1 MHTIAAP
8 MSSAADIDPLT
19 APGLTDVAL
28 PAPVPLTAPISVPL
42 FDRELSA
49 LAFNERVLAE
59 ARNPSVPL
67 LERVKFLSICAH
79 NLDEFFMIRV
89 GEIRDLI
96 AANVAADSRGTGLKR
111 LQAVRDGA
119 RSLLREIYRCLGD
132 ELLPALSK
140 EGIRV
145 ELVADLGKKERNF
158 VEEYFCRD
166 LEPILTPLAID
177 PAHPFP
183 FIANLSLNL
192 ALQLESERGEKHV
205 AIIKIPESVPRLV
218 PMPEKTRFVLLE
230 DVISSHVHRFF
241 PGLKVLRSAAFRV
254 IRNSDLDIKEED
266 MQDLLKSIEIELRRR
281 ERREVVWLEIEK
293 GGDDPLL
300 ALLAGATDSSPDDIF
315 FAPGPLKLG
324 DFQQLYTQTDKPALK
339 ETPFNPRM
347 PAELAT
353 SDDIFAII
361 RRGDL
366 LLHRPYDS
374 FTAVIE
380 FVQTATEDPDVVA
393 IKQTLYR
400 TDPGSP
406 IIAALSAAARAGKQ
420 VTAVVELQARFD
432 ERKNI
437 TWARTLE
444 EAGVQ
449 VVYGIVGY
457 KTHCKVCLIVR
468 REAGELR
475 RYVHLSTGNYNAVTG
490 RLYTDVDLFT
500 CDRHFGADAAQLM
513 NLLTGF
519 SVAGVQELVETKGS
533 TLRWRDFVV
542 SPIDYQRWTIRM
554 IDREAQNAAEG
565 KPAFIVAKM
574 NALADPAVIEALY
587 RASRAGVQIDLLV
600 RGICCLVPGIS
611 GVSENIRVIS
621 IIDRF
626 LEHARIFRFANGG
639 EPEVWISS
647 GDWMPRNFLR
657 RIETTFPVHD
667 DAVAKRISEQ
677 ILHIGL
683 ADNVK
688 SWTLEPDGSYR
699 RRTPGDQRPI
709 RSQEMFISIA
719 RADSVSVGSYEE
731 SIRHPAS
738 IRRKAKKKKKH

>member
-1 MHTIAAP
+1 
-8 MSSAADIDPLT
+8 MSSAAEAASA
-19 APGLTDVAL
+19 APAGSSEAA
-28 PAPVPLTAPISVPL
+28 PAAAAPPASPFAVPL

-59 ARNPSVPL
+59 ASNPSVPL
-67 LERVKFLSICAH
+67 LERMKFLSICAH

-89 GEIRDLI
+89 GEIRDVI

-132 ELLPALSK
+132 ELIPALAK

-192 ALQLESERGEKHV
+192 ALQLESERGERHV
-205 AIIKIPESVPRLV
+205 AIIKIPETVPRLV
-218 PMPEKTRFVLLE
+218 AMPEKTRFVLLE

-241 PGLKVLRSAAFRV
+241 PGLKVLRSSAFRV

-293 GGDDPLL
+293 GVDDPLL

-315 FAPGPLKLG
+315 FVPGPLKLG

-353 SDDIFAII
+353 TDDIFAII

-380 FVQTATEDPDVVA
+380 FVQAATEDPDVVA

-500 CDRHFGADAAQLM
+500 CDRDFGADAAQLM

-519 SVAGVQELVETKGS
+519 SVAGVQELVETKGNA
-533 TLRWRDFVV
+533 LRWREFVV
-542 SPIDYQRWTIRM
+542 SPIEYLRWTIRM
-554 IDREAQNAAEG
+554 IDREAQNAADG
-565 KPAFIVAKM
+565 KPAFIVARM
-574 NALADPAVIEALY
+574 NALADASVIEALY

-600 RGICCLVPGIS
+600 RGICCLVPGIA

-639 EPEVWISS
+639 TPEVWMSS

-657 RIETTFPVHD
+657 RIETTFPVRD
-667 DAVAKRISEQ
+667 GAVAKRISDQ
-677 ILHIGL
+677 ILRIAL

-688 SWTLEPDGSYR
+688 AWTLEPDGSYR
-699 RRTPGDQRPI
+699 RRTPGEQRPV
-709 RSQEMFISIA
+709 RSQEVFISIA

>member
-1 MHTIAAP
+1 
-8 MSSAADIDPLT
+8 MSSAAEVTPPVELT
-19 APGLTDVAL
+19 AVPDAAL
-28 PAPVPLTAPISVPL
+28 PVAGTAVPL
-42 FDRELSA
+42 FDRELGA
-49 LAFNERVLAE
+49 LSFNERVLAE
-59 ARNPSVPL
+59 AKNPSVPL
-67 LERVKFLSICAH
+67 LERVKFLGICAH

-89 GEIRDLI
+89 GEMRDLI
-96 AANVAADSRGTGLKR
+96 AANVPSDPFGNGLKR

-119 RSLLREIYRCLGD
+119 RSLLREIYRCLGE
-132 ELLPALSK
+132 ELIPALRK
-140 EGIRV
+140 EGIRI
-145 ELVADLGKKERNF
+145 ERVADLGKKERSF
-158 VEEYFCRD
+158 IEDYFCRD

-192 ALQLESERGEKHV
+192 ALQLESERGERHV

-230 DVISSHVHRFF
+230 DVIASHLHRFF

-254 IRNSDLDIKEED
+254 IRNSDIDIKEED

-281 ERREVVWLEIEK
+281 ERREVVWLEIEH
-293 GGDDPLL
+293 GIDDPLL

-324 DFQQLYTQTDKPALK
+324 DLQQLYTQITNPELK
-339 ETPFNPRM
+339 EAPFNPRM

-353 SDDIFAII
+353 ADDIFSII

-380 FVQTATEDPDVVA
+380 FVQSAAEDPDVVA

-468 REAGELR
+468 REGRELR

-500 CDRHFGADAAQLM
+500 CNPDFGADAAQLM

-519 SVAGVQELVETKGS
+519 SVAGVQELVETRG
-533 TLRWRDFVV
+533 TALRWREFVV
-542 SPIDYQRWTIRM
+542 SPMDYLRWTIRM
-554 IDREAQNAAEG
+554 IDRETENAKEG
-565 KPAFIVAKM
+565 KAAFIVAKM
-574 NALADPAVIEALY
+574 NALVESSVIEALY

-600 RGICCLVPGIS
+600 RGICCLVPGLAGI
-611 GVSENIRVIS
+611 SENIRVAS

-626 LEHARIFRFANGG
+626 LEHSRIFRFANGG
-639 EPEVWISS
+639 APEVWISS
-647 GDWMPRNFLR
+647 GDWMPRNYLR
-657 RIETTFPVHD
+657 RIETTFPVRD
-667 DAVAKRISEQ
+667 AAVAKRISEQ
-677 ILHIGL
+677 ILANALG
-683 ADNVK
+683 DNVK
-688 SWTLEPDGSYR
+688 SWTLGADGTYR
-699 RRTPGDQRPI
+699 RRTPGEQRPL
-709 RSQEMFISIA
+709 RSQETFITIA
-719 RADSVSVGSYEE
+719 RASSVSVGPYEE
-731 SIRHPAS
+731 SIRDPKS
-738 IRRKAKKKKKH
+738 FRRKAKKKKKH

>member
-1 MHTIAAP
+1 MHKIVSL
-8 MSSAADIDPLT
+8 MSAAAEIAPAVDVT
-19 APGLTDVAL
+19 AIPEAVP
-28 PAPVPLTAPISVPL
+28 PAGPAVPL

-67 LERVKFLSICAH
+67 LERVKFLSICAL

-96 AANVAADSRGTGLKR
+96 AANVPADPGGKGLKR
-111 LQAVRDGA
+111 LQNVRDGA
-119 RSLLREIYRCLGD
+119 RTLLREIYRCLGE
-132 ELLPALSK
+132 ELIPALRK
-140 EGIRV
+140 EGIRI
-145 ELVADLGKKERNF
+145 ERVADLGKKERNF

-192 ALQLESERGEKHV
+192 ALQLESERGERHV

-230 DVISSHVHRFF
+230 DVISSHLHRFF
-241 PGLKVLRSAAFRV
+241 PGLKVRRTAAFRV
-254 IRNSDLDIKEED
+254 IRNSDLEIKEED

-281 ERREVVWLEIEK
+281 ERREVVWLEIEE
-293 GGDDPLL
+293 GADDPLV
-300 ALLAGATDSSPDDIF
+300 ALLANATDSSPDDIF

-324 DFQQLYTQTDKPALK
+324 DLQQVYTQILNAALK
-339 ETPFNPRM
+339 EAPFNPRM

-468 REAGELR
+468 REGGELR

-500 CDRHFGADAAQLM
+500 CNPDFGAEAAQLM

-519 SVAGVQELVETKGS
+519 SVAGVQELIESKGS
-533 TLRWRDFVV
+533 TLKWREFVV
-542 SPIDYQRWTIRM
+542 APMDYLRWTIRM

-574 NALADPAVIEALY
+574 NALVDPNVIEALY
-587 RASRAGVQIDLLV
+587 RASRAGVKIELLV
-600 RGICCLVPGIS
+600 RGICCLVPGVGGI
-611 GVSENIRVIS
+611 SENIRVTS

-626 LEHARIFRFANGG
+626 LEHSRIFRFANGG
-639 EPEVWISS
+639 APEVWISS

-657 RIETTFPVHD
+657 RIETTFPILD
-667 DAVAKRISEQ
+667 EAVARRISDQ
-677 ILHIGL
+677 ILPIAL

-688 SWTLEPDGSYR
+688 GWTLESDGSYR
-699 RRTPGDQRPI
+699 RRTPGEQRPM
-709 RSQEMFISIA
+709 RSQETFITIA
-719 RADSVSVGSYEE
+719 RADSVSVGPYEE

-738 IRRKAKKKKKH
+738 FRRKAKKKKKH

>member
-1 MHTIAAP
+1 
-8 MSSAADIDPLT
+8 MSSAAETVPAAALSEA
-19 APGLTDVAL
+19 APPTVVPQA
-28 PAPVPLTAPISVPL
+28 APHPVPL

-59 ARNPSVPL
+59 ASNPSVPL

-132 ELLPALSK
+132 ELIPAMAK

-192 ALQLESERGEKHV
+192 ALQLESERGERHV

-293 GGDDPLL
+293 GVDDPLL

-353 SDDIFAII
+353 TDDIFAII

-500 CDRHFGADAAQLM
+500 CDRDFGADAAQLM

-533 TLRWRDFVV
+533 TLRWREFVV
-542 SPIDYQRWTIRM
+542 SPMDYLRWTIRM

-565 KPAFIVAKM
+565 KPAFIVARM
-574 NALADPAVIEALY
+574 NALADPSVIEALY

-600 RGICCLVPGIS
+600 RGICCLVPGIA

-639 EPEVWISS
+639 APEVWISS

-667 DAVAKRISEQ
+667 AAVARRISDQ
-677 ILHIGL
+677 ILRIAL

-719 RADSVSVGSYEE
+719 RADSVSVGPYEE

>member
-1 MHTIAAP
+1 
-8 MSSAADIDPLT
+8 MSSAAET
-19 APGLTDVAL
+19 APSPAL
-28 PAPVPLTAPISVPL
+28 IEAAPPAVVPLAALHPVPL

-132 ELLPALSK
+132 ELIPAMAK

-192 ALQLESERGEKHV
+192 ALQLESERGERHV

-241 PGLKVLRSAAFRV
+241 PGLKVLRSSAFRV

-293 GGDDPLL
+293 GVDDPLL
-300 ALLAGATDSSPDDIF
+300 ALLAGATESSPDDIF

-324 DFQQLYTQTDKPALK
+324 DFQQLYAQTDKPALK

-353 SDDIFAII
+353 TDDIFAII

-380 FVQTATEDPDVVA
+380 FVQAATEDPDVVA

-500 CDRHFGADAAQLM
+500 CDRDFGADAAQLM

-519 SVAGVQELVETKGS
+519 SVAGVQELVETKGNA
-533 TLRWRDFVV
+533 LRWREFVV
-542 SPIDYQRWTIRM
+542 SPIEYLRWTIRM

-565 KPAFIVAKM
+565 KPAFIVARM
-574 NALADPAVIEALY
+574 NALADPSVIEALY
-587 RASRAGVQIDLLV
+587 HASRAGVQIDLLV
-600 RGICCLVPGIS
+600 RGICCLVPGIA

-639 EPEVWISS
+639 APEVWMSS

-657 RIETTFPVHD
+657 RIETTFPVRD
-667 DAVAKRISEQ
+667 EAVAGRISEQ
-677 ILHIGL
+677 ILHIAL

-688 SWTLEPDGSYR
+688 AWTLEPDGGYR

-719 RADSVSVGSYEE
+719 RADSVSVGPYEE

>member
-1 MHTIAAP
+1 MSSVTETPTEVAAVPEAAP
-8 MSSAADIDPLT
+8 T
-19 APGLTDVAL
+19 
-28 PAPVPLTAPISVPL
+28 PAGPAVPL
-42 FDRELSA
+42 FDRELGA
-49 LAFNERVLAE
+49 LSFNERVLAE
-59 ARNPSVPL
+59 AMNPAVPL

-96 AANVAADSRGTGLKR
+96 AANVAADAFGNGLER
-111 LQAVRDGA
+111 LQAVRDRA
-119 RSLLREIYRCLGD
+119 RSLLREIYRCLG
-132 ELLPALSK
+132 ELLIPALRK
-140 EGIRV
+140 EGIRI
-145 ELVADLGKKERNF
+145 ERVADLGKKERNF

-218 PMPEKTRFVLLE
+218 PMPERTRFVLLE
-230 DVISSHVHRFF
+230 DVIASHVHRFF
-241 PGLKVLRSAAFRV
+241 PGLKVRHVAAFRV

-266 MQDLLKSIEIELRRR
+266 MQDLLKSIESELRRR
-281 ERREVVWLEIEK
+281 ERREVVWLEIEQ
-293 GGDDPLL
+293 GVDDPLL

-324 DFQQLYTQTDKPALK
+324 DLQQLYTQIPNAELK
-339 ETPFNPRM
+339 EAPFNPRM
-347 PAELAT
+347 PVALAT
-353 SDDIFAII
+353 TDDIFAII

-380 FVQTATEDPDVVA
+380 FVQSAAEDPDVVA

-468 REAGELR
+468 REEGALR

-500 CDRHFGADAAQLM
+500 CDPSFGADAAQLM

-519 SVAGVQELVETKGS
+519 SVAGVQELIEARGGS
-533 TLRWRDFVV
+533 LHWHDFVV
-542 SPIDYQRWTIRM
+542 SPMDYLRWTVRM
-554 IDREAQNAAEG
+554 IDRETDNAG
-565 KPAFIVAKM
+565 GKKPAFIVAKM
-574 NALADPAVIEALY
+574 NALVEPVVIEALY

-600 RGICCLVPGIS
+600 RGICCLVPGLPGI
-611 GVSENIRVIS
+611 SENIRVTS

-626 LEHARIFRFANGG
+626 LEHSRIFRFANGG
-639 EPEVWISS
+639 APEVWISS

-657 RIETTFPVHD
+657 RIETTFPVR
-667 DAVAKRISEQ
+667 DAEVAKRISEQ
-677 ILHIGL
+677 ILPITL

-688 SWTLEPDGSYR
+688 SWTLGSDGTYR
-699 RRTPGDQRPI
+699 RRVPGDQRPI
-709 RSQEMFISIA
+709 RSQETFITIA
-719 RADSVSVGSYEE
+719 RASSVSVGPYEE
-731 SIRHPAS
+731 SIRDPKS
-738 IRRKAKKKKKH
+738 FRRKVKKKKKLKEG

>member
-1 MHTIAAP
+1 MTSPAEAATP
-8 MSSAADIDPLT
+8 SEVAAVPE
-19 APGLTDVAL
+19 APGAAAR
-28 PAPVPLTAPISVPL
+28 PAIPL

-49 LAFNERVLAE
+49 LSFNERVLAE
-59 ARNPSVPL
+59 AKNPTVPL

-89 GEIRDLI
+89 GEIRDFI
-96 AANVAADSRGTGLKR
+96 AATVPADSSALKR
-111 LQAVRDGA
+111 LQSVRDGA
-119 RSLLREIYRCLGD
+119 RSLLREIYRCLGED
-132 ELLPALSK
+132 LLPALRK
-140 EGIRV
+140 EGIRIERV
-145 ELVADLGKKERNF
+145 GDLGKKERAF
-158 VEEYFCRD
+158 VEDYFCRE
-166 LEPILTPLAID
+166 LEPVLTPLAID

-192 ALQLESERGEKHV
+192 ALQLESERGERHV
-205 AIIKIPESVPRLV
+205 AIVKIPESVPRLV
-218 PMPEKTRFVLLE
+218 SLPEQKRFVLIE
-230 DVISSHVHRFF
+230 DVIWSHLHRFF
-241 PGLKVLRSAAFRV
+241 PGLKVSSVAAFRV

-266 MQDLLKSIEIELRRR
+266 MQDLLKSIESELRRR
-281 ERREVVWLEIEK
+281 ERREVVWLEIER
-293 GGDDPLL
+293 GADDPLL

-324 DFQQLYTQTDKPALK
+324 DLQQLYTLIPNPELK
-339 ETPFNPRM
+339 EASFNPRM

-353 SDDIFAII
+353 NEDIFAII

-380 FVQTATEDPDVVA
+380 FVRSAAEDPDVVA

-400 TDPGSP
+400 TDLGSP

-457 KTHCKVCLIVR
+457 KTHCKVCLVVR
-468 REAGELR
+468 REGRELR

-500 CDRHFGADAAQLM
+500 CNPAFGSDAAQLM

-519 SVAGVQELVETKGS
+519 SVAGVQELVESKGS
-533 TLRWRDFVV
+533 TLKWSEFVV
-542 SPIDYQRWTIRM
+542 SPMDYLRWTIRM
-554 IDREAQNAAEG
+554 IERETENVKAG
-565 KPAFIVAKM
+565 KPAAITAKM
-574 NALADPAVIEALY
+574 NALVDPGVIEALY
-587 RASRAGVQIDLLV
+587 RASTAGVRIELLV
-600 RGICCLVPGIS
+600 RGICCLVPGKPGI
-611 GVSENIRVIS
+611 SENIRVTS
-621 IIDRF
+621 IVDRF
-626 LEHARIFRFANGG
+626 LEHSRIFEFANGG
-639 EPEVWISS
+639 VPQVWVSS

-657 RIETTFPVHD
+657 RIETTFPIRD
-667 DAVAKRISEQ
+667 AAVAKRVSEQ
-677 ILHIGL
+677 ILPISL
-683 ADNVK
+683 SDNVK
-688 SWTLEPDGSYR
+688 GWTLDADGIYR
-699 RRTPGDQRPI
+699 RRTPGDQRAV
-709 RSQEMFISIA
+709 RSQETFITIA

-731 SIRHPAS
+731 SIRDPAKS
-738 IRRKAKKKKKH
+738 RRKAKKKKKH

>member
-1 MHTIAAP
+1 
-8 MSSAADIDPLT
+8 MSSAAEAAS
-19 APGLTDVAL
+19 APAGLSEAAP
-28 PAPVPLTAPISVPL
+28 PAAVPPASPFAVPL

-132 ELLPALSK
+132 ELIPALAK

-192 ALQLESERGEKHV
+192 ALQLESERGERHV
-205 AIIKIPESVPRLV
+205 AVIKIPESVPRLV
-218 PMPEKTRFVLLE
+218 AMPEKTRFVLLE

-241 PGLKVLRSAAFRV
+241 PGLKVLRSSAFRV

-293 GGDDPLL
+293 GVDDPLL

-353 SDDIFAII
+353 TDDIFAII

-500 CDRHFGADAAQLM
+500 CDRAFGADAAQLM

-519 SVAGVQELVETKGS
+519 SVAGVQELVETKGNA
-533 TLRWRDFVV
+533 LRWREFVV
-542 SPIDYQRWTIRM
+542 SPIEYLRWTIRM

-565 KPAFIVAKM
+565 KPAFIVARM
-574 NALADPAVIEALY
+574 NALADPSVIEALY

-600 RGICCLVPGIS
+600 RGICCLVPGIA
-611 GVSENIRVIS
+611 GVSDNIRVIS

-639 EPEVWISS
+639 APEVWLSS

-657 RIETTFPVHD
+657 RIETTFPVRD
-667 DAVAKRISEQ
+667 AAVAKRIVEQ
-677 ILHIGL
+677 ILHLAL

-699 RRTPGDQRPI
+699 RRTPGEQRPV
-709 RSQEMFISIA
+709 RSQEVFISIA

>member
-1 MHTIAAP
+1 MHTMAAP
-8 MSSAADIDPLT
+8 MSSAADI
-19 APGLTDVAL
+19 APAAGLSEVAPP
-28 PAPVPLTAPISVPL
+28 PAVPLTSPISVPL

-59 ARNPSVPL
+59 ASNPSVPL

-132 ELLPALSK
+132 ELIPAMAK

-192 ALQLESERGEKHV
+192 ALQLESERGERHV

-218 PMPEKTRFVLLE
+218 PLPEKTRFVLLE

-293 GGDDPLL
+293 GVDDPML

-353 SDDIFAII
+353 TDDIFSII

-366 LLHRPYDS
+366 FLHRPYDS

-500 CDRHFGADAAQLM
+500 CDRDFGADAAQLM

-533 TLRWRDFVV
+533 ALRWKEFVV
-542 SPIDYQRWTIRM
+542 SPMDYLRWTIKM

-565 KPAFIVAKM
+565 KPAFIVARM
-574 NALADPAVIEALY
+574 NALADPSVIEALY

-600 RGICCLVPGIS
+600 RGICCLVPGIA

-639 EPEVWISS
+639 APEVWISS

-667 DAVAKRISEQ
+667 TAVTKRISEQ
-677 ILHIGL
+677 ILGIAL

-719 RADSVSVGSYEE
+719 RADSVSVGPYEE

>member
-1 MHTIAAP
+1 
-8 MSSAADIDPLT
+8 MSSVATEIVPPVELT
-19 APGLTDVAL
+19 AVPDVPPPSTGPAL
-28 PAPVPLTAPISVPL
+28 PL
-42 FDRELSA
+42 FDRELGA
-49 LAFNERVLAE
+49 LSFNERVLGE
-59 ARNPSVPL
+59 AKNPSVPL
-67 LERVKFLSICAH
+67 LERVKFLGICAH
-79 NLDEFFMIRV
+79 NIDEFFMIRV

-96 AANVAADSRGTGLKR
+96 AANVPADPFGNGLKR

-119 RSLLREIYRCLGD
+119 RSLLREIYRCLGE
-132 ELLPALSK
+132 ELIPALRK
-140 EGIRV
+140 EGIRI
-145 ELVADLGKKERNF
+145 ERVADLGKKERNF

-192 ALQLESERGEKHV
+192 ALQLESERGERHV

-218 PMPEKTRFVLLE
+218 PMPEKTRFVLIE
-230 DVISSHVHRFF
+230 DVISSHVQRFF

-266 MQDLLKSIEIELRRR
+266 MQDLLKSIESELRRR
-281 ERREVVWLEIEK
+281 ERREVVWLEIEQ
-293 GGDDPLL
+293 GIDDPLL

-324 DFQQLYTQTDKPALK
+324 DLQQLYTQIPNPDLK
-339 ETPFNPRM
+339 EAPFNPRM

-353 SDDIFAII
+353 SDDIFSII

-366 LLHRPYDS
+366 MLHRPYDS

-380 FVQTATEDPDVVA
+380 FVQSAAEDPDVVA

-468 REAGELR
+468 REGGELR

-500 CDRHFGADAAQLM
+500 CNPEFGADAAQLM

-519 SVAGVQELVETKGS
+519 SVAGVQELVEARGT
-533 TLRWRDFVV
+533 TLRWKEFVV
-542 SPIDYQRWTIRM
+542 SPMDYLRWTIRT
-554 IDREAQNAAEG
+554 IERETENAREG

-574 NALADPAVIEALY
+574 NALVEPSVIEALY

-600 RGICCLVPGIS
+600 RGICCLVPGLA
-611 GVSENIRVIS
+611 GFSENIRVTS

-626 LEHARIFRFANGG
+626 LEHSRIFRFANGG
-639 EPEVWISS
+639 APEVWISS

-657 RIETTFPVHD
+657 RIETTFPVLD
-667 DAVAKRISEQ
+667 AAVAKRISEQ
-677 ILHIGL
+677 ILPIAM
-683 ADNVK
+683 ADNGK
-688 SWTLEPDGSYR
+688 AWALGPDGTYR
-699 RRTPGDQRPI
+699 RRTPGEQRPL
-709 RSQEMFISIA
+709 RSQETFITIA
-719 RADSVSVGSYEE
+719 RASSVSLGPYEE
-731 SIRHPAS
+731 SIRDPKS
-738 IRRKAKKKKKH
+738 FRRKAKKKKKH

>member
-1 MHTIAAP
+1 
-8 MSSAADIDPLT
+8 MSSVAETPAEVSAVPEAAQ
-19 APGLTDVAL
+19 AAGSG
-28 PAPVPLTAPISVPL
+28 VPLL
-42 FDRELSA
+42 DRELGA
-49 LAFNERVLAE
+49 LSFNERVLAE

-67 LERVKFLSICAH
+67 LERVKFLGICAH
-79 NLDEFFMIRV
+79 NVDEFFMIRV

-96 AANVAADSRGTGLKR
+96 AANVPADPFGNGLKR
-111 LQAVRDGA
+111 LQAVRKGA
-119 RSLLREIYRCLGD
+119 RELLRAIYQCLGE
-132 ELLPALSK
+132 ELIPALRK
-140 EGIRV
+140 EGIRI
-145 ELVADLGKKERNF
+145 ERVADLGKKERNF
-158 VEEYFCRD
+158 VEEYFGRD

-192 ALQLESERGEKHV
+192 ALELESERGEKHV
-205 AIIKIPESVPRLV
+205 AIVKIPESVPRLV
-218 PMPEKTRFVLLE
+218 PMPERTRFVLIE
-230 DVISSHVHRFF
+230 DVIASHVYRFF
-241 PGLKVLRSAAFRV
+241 PGLKVSRVATFRV

-266 MQDLLKSIEIELRRR
+266 MQDLLKSIESELRRR
-281 ERREVVWLEIEK
+281 ERREVVWLEIEQ
-293 GGDDPLL
+293 GVDDPLL

-315 FAPGPLKLG
+315 FSPGPLKLG
-324 DFQQLYTQTDKPALK
+324 DLQQLSTQIPNSELK
-339 ETPFNPRM
+339 EATFNPRM
-347 PAELAT
+347 PVALAT
-353 SDDIFAII
+353 TDDIFAVI

-374 FTAVIE
+374 FTTVIE
-380 FVQTATEDPDVVA
+380 FVQSAAEDPGVVA

-468 REAGELR
+468 REGGELR

-500 CDRHFGADAAQLM
+500 CDPDFGADAAQLM

-519 SVAGVQELVETKGS
+519 SVAGVQELVESKGS
-533 TLRWRDFVV
+533 TLKWRKFVV
-542 SPIDYQRWTIRM
+542 SPMDYLRWTIRM
-554 IDREAQNAAEG
+554 IDRETENAKEG
-565 KPAFIVAKM
+565 RPASIVAKM
-574 NALADPAVIEALY
+574 NALVDPGVIEALY
-587 RASRAGVQIDLLV
+587 RASRAGVKIDLLV
-600 RGICCLVPGIS
+600 RGICCLVPGAPGNS
-611 GVSENIRVIS
+611 QNIRVVS
-621 IIDRF
+621 VIDRF
-626 LEHARIFRFANGG
+626 LEHSRIFQFANGG
-639 EPEVWISS
+639 AHQVWISS

-657 RIETTFPVHD
+657 RIETTFPVLD
-667 DAVAKRISEQ
+667 AAVAKRISEQ
-677 ILHIGL
+677 ILPISLG
-683 ADNVK
+683 DNVK
-688 SWTLEPDGSYR
+688 AWTLGADGVYV
-699 RRTPGDQRPI
+699 RRTPGDQRPL

-731 SIRHPAS
+731 SIRDPKS
-738 IRRKAKKKKKH
+738 FRRKAKKKKKH

>member
-1 MHTIAAP
+1 MTTLADLGISAEGVDLP
-8 MSSAADIDPLT
+8 ESS
-19 APGLTDVAL
+19 G
-28 PAPVPLTAPISVPL
+28 APVATPTPL

-59 ARNPSVPL
+59 ARNPAVPL

-96 AANVAADSRGTGLKR
+96 AANVPSEPSGNGLKR
-111 LQAVRDGA
+111 LQAVRNGA
-119 RSLLREIYRCLGD
+119 RSLLRDIYRCLGE
-132 ELLPALSK
+132 ELIPALRK
-140 EGIRV
+140 EGIRI
-145 ELVADLGKKERNF
+145 ERVADLGKKERNF
-158 VEEYFCRD
+158 VEEYFGRD

-192 ALQLESERGEKHV
+192 ALQLESERGERHV

-230 DVISSHVHRFF
+230 DVIASHVHRFF
-241 PGLKVLRSAAFRV
+241 PGLKVLRTAAFRV
-254 IRNSDLDIKEED
+254 IRNSDIDIKEED

-281 ERREVVWLEIEK
+281 ERREVVWLEIEE
-293 GGDDPLL
+293 GVDDPLM

-324 DFQQLYTQTDKPALK
+324 DLQQLHTQIPNAALK
-339 ETPFNPRM
+339 EAPFNPRM

-353 SDDIFAII
+353 TDDIFSII

-366 LLHRPYDS
+366 FLHRPYDS

-420 VTAVVELQARFD
+420 VTAIVELQARFD

-437 TWARTLE
+437 TWAKTLE

-468 REAGELR
+468 REGGELR

-500 CDRHFGADAAQLM
+500 CDPAFGADAAQLM

-519 SVAGVQELVETKGS
+519 SVAGVQELVEAKGG
-533 TLRWRDFVV
+533 TLRWREFVV
-542 SPIDYQRWTIRM
+542 SPMDYLRWTIRM
-554 IDREAQNAAEG
+554 IEREAENAKEG

-574 NALADPAVIEALY
+574 NALVDPSVIDALY
-587 RASRAGVQIDLLV
+587 RASRAGVQIELLV
-600 RGICCLVPGIS
+600 RGICCLVPAMPGF
-611 GVSENIRVIS
+611 SENIRVTS

-626 LEHARIFRFANGG
+626 LEHSRIFRFANGG
-639 EPEVWISS
+639 TPEVWVSS

-657 RIETTFPVHD
+657 RIETTFPIRD
-667 DAVAKRISEQ
+667 AAVAKRISDQ
-677 ILHIGL
+677 ILSISL

-688 SWTLEPDGSYR
+688 GWTLGDDGTYR
-699 RRTPGDQRPI
+699 RRTPGEQRAV
-709 RSQEMFISIA
+709 RSQETFISIA

>member
-1 MHTIAAP
+1 
-8 MSSAADIDPLT
+8 MSSAAETVSAAPLSDA
-19 APGLTDVAL
+19 AP
-28 PAPVPLTAPISVPL
+28 PAAVPLASPFAVPL

-79 NLDEFFMIRV
+79 NLEEFFMIRV

-132 ELLPALSK
+132 ELIPALAK

-192 ALQLESERGEKHV
+192 ALQLESERGERHV

-241 PGLKVLRSAAFRV
+241 PGLKVLRSSAFRV

-293 GGDDPLL
+293 GVDDPLL

-353 SDDIFAII
+353 TDDIFAII

-500 CDRHFGADAAQLM
+500 CDRDFGADAAQLM

-519 SVAGVQELVETKGS
+519 SVAGVQELVETKGNA
-533 TLRWRDFVV
+533 LRWREFVV
-542 SPIDYQRWTIRM
+542 SPIEYLRWTIRM
-554 IDREAQNAAEG
+554 IDREAQNAADG
-565 KPAFIVAKM
+565 KPAFIVARM
-574 NALADPAVIEALY
+574 NALADPSVIEALY
-587 RASRAGVQIDLLV
+587 RASRAGVKIDLLV
-600 RGICCLVPGIS
+600 RGICCLVPGIA
-611 GVSENIRVIS
+611 GISENIRVIS

-639 EPEVWISS
+639 VPEVWLSS

-657 RIETTFPVHD
+657 RIETTFPVLD
-667 DAVAKRISEQ
+667 GAVAKRISEQ
-677 ILHIGL
+677 ILQIAL

-688 SWTLEPDGSYR
+688 AWTLEPDGNYR
-699 RRTPGDQRPI
+699 RRTPGEQRPV
-709 RSQEMFISIA
+709 RSQEVFISIA